1 MNALTQ
7 IAERREPQKLYLMR
21 NDFGLYKVGISHDPE
36 SRRAQIEN
44 SSGVLTNIVEIFE
57 AADAFRLEQKI
68 HAALKDIRRTGEWF
82 AFADDDEALEQVR
95 RLIATIPLTELKQSD
110 PTEVAIKYR
119 MSIQDVKDALYA
131 EGIVIQSQAEK
142 GDRRMVVVVEGQTHY
157 GRAAAT
163 LALAFAHSGLV
174 KAGFFKPDKQ
184 VLKHYLEAISLLTPV
199 AEFVRQPFDQGLTA
213 QIAQAA
219 SNGVFDGVQ
228 DQIASDVL
236 TAIGLPSHTRRMQIA
251 CSKALRHLG
260 WQSRILRG
268 RTVYRCP
275 HSNKDVGENRQ
286 TANLWNH
293 SSRCI
298 GVAHV

>member
-7 IAERREPQKLYLMR
+7 TAEGREPQKVYLMR

-131 EGIVIQSQAEK
+131 EGIVIQSQAGK
-142 GDRRMVVVVEGQTHY
+142 GGRRMVVVVEGQPHY

-174 KAGFFKPDKQ
+174 KAGFFKPDPKI
-184 VLKHYLEAISLLTPV
+184 LKNYLEAISYLTPV
-199 AEFVRQPFDQGLTA
+199 SGFVEPPFEAGLAA

-219 SNGVFDGVQ
+219 ANGVFDGAQ
-228 DQIASDVL
+228 DPTVSDVL
-236 TAIGLPSHTRRMQIA
+236 TAIGLPSPTRRMQLA
-251 CSKALRHLG
+251 CRAALIHLG
-260 WQSRILRG
+260 WHSRLLRG
-268 RTVYRCP
+268 RTVYRY
-275 HSNKDVGENRQ
+275 
-286 TANLWNH
+286 LH
-293 SSRCI
+293 SSETEHPADLGNYSSMDI
-298 GVAHV
+298 EVAHG